1 MTAPT
6 PDPESLITGELPAHE
21 QSQAHTNE
29 GVARATGI
37 VALGNILSRVLG
49 LAREMM
55 LSNIF
60 GASRAVEAFNNA
72 LVISKSLYD
81 LLLAG
86 HVNSAIIPVLSE
98 VVAVHGRRE
107 LWRLVSV
114 LMSIVTLF
122 AMALTLVLVIFAPQ
136 IVSVISGT
144 DPATIALSAQLLQ
157 VTAPML
163 ILLTLFA
170 VFSGTLYALRA
181 FSLPALAGAVFNG
194 TIVLVTLL
202 LIPPLEY
209 APTLTDS
216 GAAWTLQRP
225 TSGIMAVAIAWLA
238 ASAAQLALQLYGLR
252 GSRLRFTLN
261 WRHPAVRRIGL
272 LYVPVLF
279 SLLIDTLVI
288 RFFSYNLAARTSIA
302 HGNTYMNW
310 ATTLIQFPHGL
321 VATAISIAILPT
333 LSRQASLI
341 ASADDDA
348 AAQNRRAFK
357 DTLGLGLRLATMLI
371 VPATIGL
378 YVLAQPIIALL
389 FENGALFTP
398 ADTAITTQALR
409 LYLFG
414 LPFAAIDL
422 LLVYAFYARQDT
434 FTPAL
439 IGVISLGV
447 YMLVALLLQ
456 NSAGLYSLMIADSV
470 KHVVHAGI
478 SAVLL
483 WRGLGGLGGQALT
496 LTLIKTSA
504 AAALMGVATW
514 AAVDWSQSIF
524 GAPTFIHET
533 LVVLI
538 GLAVGAVTYTALAL
552 LLRIDEFRWMGAL
565 LRRRLF
571 TRG

>member
-1 MTAPT
+1 MST
-6 PDPESLITGELPAHE
+6 PPPESESLAAEQQTTHE
-21 QSQAHTNE
+21 QAQAHTNE
-29 GVARATGI
+29 RVARATGI
-37 VALGNILSRVLG
+37 VALGNVLSRILG

-55 LSNIF
+55 LSNVF

-98 VVAVHGRRE
+98 VASVQGQRE

-114 LMSIVTLF
+114 LMSIVTVFSTGITL
-122 AMALTLVLVIFAPQ
+122 LLVLFAPQ
-136 IVSVISGT
+136 IVGLISGT
-144 DPATIALSAQLLQ
+144 DPQTLMLSAQLLQ
-157 VTAPML
+157 FTAPML

-170 VFSGTLYALRA
+170 VFSGTLYALRS
-181 FSLPALAGAVFNG
+181 FSLPALAGAIFNG
-194 TIVLVTLL
+194 TIVLVTLA

-209 APTLTDS
+209 APKLSANS
-216 GAAWTLQRP
+216 GVLWTLQRP
-225 TSGIMAVAIAWLA
+225 TAGITAVAIAWLA
-238 ASAAQLALQLYGLR
+238 ASAAQLGLQAYGLR
-252 GSRLRFTLN
+252 RSRLRFTFN
-261 WRHPAVRRIGL
+261 WRHPSVRRIGL

-279 SLLIDTLVI
+279 SLLVDTLVI
-288 RFFSYNLAARTSIA
+288 RFFSYNLAARASIA

-333 LSRQASLI
+333 LSRQAALI
-341 ASADDDA
+341 ANADPQT
-348 AAQNRRAFK
+348 AAQNQRAYK
-357 DTLGLGLRLATMLI
+357 DTLGLGLRLATILI

-378 YVLAQPIIALL
+378 YVTAEPIITLL
-389 FENGALFTP
+389 FEHGAFTA

-434 FTPAL
+434 FTPAV
-439 IGVISLGV
+439 IGVISLAV
-447 YMLVALLLQ
+447 YMVVALLLQ

-470 KHVVHAGI
+470 KHVVHALI

-483 WRGLGGLGGQALT
+483 WIRLKGLGGQALLMT
-496 LTLIKTSA
+496 LLKTSA
-504 AAALMGVATW
+504 AAIVMGLATW
-514 AAVDWSQSIF
+514 ATVVVSAQVFS
-524 GAPTFIHET
+524 APTIIHET
-533 LVVLI
+533 LIVSAAL
-538 GLAVGAVTYTALAL
+538 GVGAVVYLALAMV
-552 LLRIDEFRWMGAL
+552 LRIDEMRWLM
-565 LRRRLF
+565 RLVRKRF
-571 TRG
+571 ASR

>member
-1 MTAPT
+1 MST
-6 PDPESLITGELPAHE
+6 PPPESESVASEQSPTHE
-21 QSQAHTNE
+21 QTQAHTNE
-29 GVARATGI
+29 RVARATGI

-55 LSNIF
+55 LSNVF

-98 VVAVHGRRE
+98 VASVQGQRE

-114 LMSIVTLF
+114 LMSIVTVL
-122 AMALTLVLVIFAPQ
+122 ATAITLLLVVFAPQ
-136 IVSVISGT
+136 IVGLISGT
-144 DPATIALSAQLLQ
+144 DPQTLLLSAQLLQ
-157 VTAPML
+157 FTAPML

-170 VFSGTLYALRA
+170 VFSGTLYALRS
-181 FSLPALAGAVFNG
+181 FSLPALAGAIFNG
-194 TIVLVTLL
+194 TIVLVTLA

-209 APTLTDS
+209 AARLS
-216 GAAWTLQRP
+216 ANGGVLWTLQRP
-225 TSGIMAVAIAWLA
+225 TDGIIAVAIAWLV
-238 ASAAQLALQLYGLR
+238 ASAAQLALQAYGLR
-252 GSRLRFTLN
+252 HARLRFTLN
-261 WRHPAVRRIGL
+261 WRHPSVRRIGL

-279 SLLIDTLVI
+279 SLVIDTLVI
-288 RFFSYNLAARTSIA
+288 RFFSYNLAARATIA

-333 LSRQASLI
+333 LSRQAALM
-341 ASADDDA
+341 ANADPQT
-348 AAQNRRAFK
+348 AAQNQRAYK
-357 DTLGLGLRLATMLI
+357 DTLGLGLRLATILI

-378 YVLAQPIIALL
+378 YVTAEPIITLL
-389 FENGALFTP
+389 FEHGAFT
-398 ADTAITTQALR
+398 ATDTTITTQALR

-434 FTPAL
+434 FTPAV
-439 IGVISLGV
+439 IGVISLTV
-447 YMLVALLLQ
+447 YMVVALLLQ

-470 KHVVHAGI
+470 KHVVHALI

-483 WRGLGGLGGQALT
+483 WIRLKGLGGQAL
-496 LTLIKTSA
+496 LMTLIKTSVA
-504 AAALMGVATW
+504 SIVMGLATW
-514 AAVDWSQSIF
+514 AAVEFSGRIF
-524 GAPTFIHET
+524 SAPTIIHET
-533 LVVLI
+533 LIVAAA
-538 GLAVGAVTYTALAL
+538 LAVGAVVYLGLAL
-552 LLRIDEFRWMGAL
+552 VLRIDEMRWLM
-565 LRRRLF
+565 RLVRKRF
-571 TRG
+571 TSR